1 MSMAGGRAEVMTG
14 GEAADTRSRGLWTVA
29 IGVIVYIVLH
39 AGFRLLAS
47 DVLGEDDTLEQ
58 IMVQEL
64 RLGYEARQ
72 PPLYDWVL
80 YSVQRLTGPSVV
92 SFLAIK
98 YAALLATAL
107 LIYTAAFRIL
117 ADRLWALLTVESL
130 ALIYQ
135 IAWRYHEGFTHE
147 VLAMVAV
154 AATLNAF
161 LRLYDHGRWSDY
173 LLFGVIAGL
182 GLLTEPNFAVYQL
195 CLWGAALLLADVRR
209 RIRSAPL
216 VAAFALALAI
226 ASPYLLWL
234 LSDPAHWNEIFQP
247 SLRGWVGDRLVG
259 AKDAL
264 RGPIM
269 YLLPLVAILPAVFPG
284 YLATAAADVRR
295 LATLRSSRAA
305 EAAEIADDPASGST
319 LELLVLATLLLGIVW
334 SLIGGM
340 ALGIGGYAMHVLMP
354 LYVTSIIWLMG
365 VAKRSPRA
373 ALRMPVFAKLALGIA
388 VLALLVR
395 LANMFV
401 LDPVCGKC
409 RWGIPYDG
417 LASALRAEG
426 VSETTTFLAVDDE
439 LAGNLRQH
447 FPAARFVLIGPRRF
461 MPDGVD
467 LMRDGL
473 TFVWDP
479 AAKGVTGLPAMLAGN
494 TGRRPSLAEGK
505 ALEVPWRHLW
515 RPEGYRT
522 SQWRML
528 PIPPSLNAAEP
539 LTSGR

>member
-1 MSMAGGRAEVMTG
+1 MSVAGGGVGVSTDG
-14 GEAADTRSRGLWTVA
+14 DAADARRRGLWLVA
-29 IGVIVYIVLH
+29 IGVLVYIVLH

-80 YSVQRLTGPSVV
+80 YGVQRLTGPSVV
-92 SFLAIK
+92 SFLVIK

-107 LIYTAAFRIL
+107 LIYWSAFRIL
-117 ADRLWALLTVESL
+117 GDRLWAVLTVESL

-154 AATLNAF
+154 AATLVAF
-161 LRLYDHGRWSDY
+161 LRLYDNGRWSDY
-173 LLFGVIAGL
+173 VLFGVVAGL
-182 GLLTEPNFAVYQL
+182 GFLTEPNFAVYQL
-195 CLWGAALLLADVRR
+195 CLWGAALWLAQVRC
-209 RIRSAPL
+209 RIRFGQL
-216 VAAFALALAI
+216 AASFALAVAI

-247 SLRGWVGDRLVG
+247 SLRGWLKDRLVG

-264 RGPIM
+264 RGPVM
-269 YLLPLVAILPAVFPG
+269 YLLPLAVILPAVFPG
-284 YLATAAADVRR
+284 YLATAWADARR
-295 LATLRSSRAA
+295 LMTLRSSRAT
-305 EAAEIADDPASGST
+305 EAAGSAEDPASASS

-334 SLIGGM
+334 SLIGGLV
-340 ALGIGGYAMHVLMP
+340 LGIGGYAMHVLMP
-354 LYVTSIIWLMG
+354 LYVSSVIWLMS
-365 VAKRSPRA
+365 VARRSPRA
-373 ALRMPVFAKLALGIA
+373 ASRMPVFAKLALGIA
-388 VLALLVR
+388 VLALVAR

-439 LAGNLRQH
+439 LAGNLRLH
-447 FPAARFVLIGPRRF
+447 FPAARFALIGPRRF
-461 MPDGVD
+461 KPKGVD
-467 LMRDGL
+467 LMRDGFTL
-473 TFVWDP
+473 VWDP
-479 AAKGVTGLPAMLAGN
+479 TAKGAAGLPAMLAGH
-494 TGRRPSLAEGK
+494 TGRRASLAEGR
-505 ALEVPWRHLW
+505 AFDVPWRHLW
-515 RPEGYRT
+515 RPKGYRI
-522 SQWRML
+522 SAWRML
-528 PIPPSLNAAEP
+528 RIPP
-539 LTSGR
+539 R